1 MSSGSAGH
9 RQDRFDHLVEMKQD
23 LFGYGPFREAIAAEL
38 EADEQFRALL
48 VLSEQSRQFTAARE
62 SQVGCNDPMWTFI
75 ADFREG
81 INKALHRRADEVIT
95 ELCASCVRQDDRWMV
110 EDSDSMDSTEI
121 QAAFDGI
128 EEALWWL
135 DDHEEIVE
143 RLGITYPEDKW

>member
-1 MSSGSAGH
+1 MSNGSAGH
-9 RQDRFDHLVEMKQD
+9 RRDRFDQLVEMKQD
-23 LFGYGPFREAIAAEL
+23 LFGYEPLREAIAAEL
-38 EADEQFRALL
+38 EADEQFRVLL

-81 INKALHRRADEVIT
+81 VDEALHRRADEVIT
-95 ELCASCVRQDDRWMV
+95 ELCASYVRQDDRWMV
-110 EDSDSMDSTEI
+110 DDPDSVSTTEM

-128 EEALWWL
+128 ERALDWL
-135 DDHEEIVE
+135 NNHDEIVE